1 MQKQVN
7 EGGGV
12 GVVSEWRPGYWWPA
26 QGSSLSPPAPFPER
40 TSRAWIIEPS
50 KDRKFSGQW
59 PYDNG
64 PFLLFPRTLLACGKN
79 ARMKHQRFTEV
90 CQKILSAV
98 VAGIEV
104 EFVPDAF
111 CLELPVEF
119 RSSVIKSEFILT
131 AAIEID

>member
-1 MQKQVN
+1 MCPKLANDYVRRGVPCQAANGCSRKGEMQKQVN

-40 TSRAWIIEPS
+40 TSRAWILEPS

-64 PFLLFPRTLLACGKN
+64 PFLLFSRKLLSCGKN
-79 ARMKHQRFTEV
+79 ARMKLNVSPR
-90 CQKILSAV
+90 CARKYSA
-98 VAGIEV
+98 
-104 EFVPDAF
+104 PW
-111 CLELPVEF
+111 LPG
-119 RSSVIKSEFILT
+119 
-131 AAIEID
+131 